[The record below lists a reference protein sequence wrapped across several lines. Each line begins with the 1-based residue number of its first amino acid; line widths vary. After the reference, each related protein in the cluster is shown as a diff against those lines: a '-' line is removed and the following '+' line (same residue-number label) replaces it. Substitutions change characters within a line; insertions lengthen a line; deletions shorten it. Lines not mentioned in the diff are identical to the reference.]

1 MIADLNVT
9 TLSLLDVESCNIP
22 LTQPQIE
29 KTYIQLFQL
38 SKFESI
44 EVIQCKVSINRF
56 IYYTFA
62 PLNNNER
69 ISRIHSGNNCR
80 SM

>member
-9 TLSLLDVESCNIP
+9 TLSLLDVESYNIP

-69 ISRIHSGNNCR
+69 INRIHSGNNCR